1 MNADIPRIPQ
11 TSSWGERLR
20 KVSSF
25 LREHGRVV
33 IIEIV
38 VNFVAPFIAY
48 TLAKPSLGEVSALMI
63 SSAPPIA
70 WSLFEFARRRRV
82 DALSLLVLA
91 GIALSLLAFVGGGGV
106 RFLQL
111 RERLVTGALGLIFL
125 GSAAIGRPLMYEL
138 ARARLKRSSPAEA
151 ESLDTLK
158 QNAEF
163 RRAMMVMTV
172 VWGIGLIVE
181 CAVAC
186 TLVFMLT
193 VPQYLVVNPILGYAA
208 AGALTAWTFWYARR
222 GIEDETGIEQNGERT
237 RPAQENAESS
247 RTRD

>member
-1 MNADIPRIPQ
+1 MNSEITPTRR
-11 TSSWGERLR
+11 TLWSERRR
-20 KVSSF
+20 KASSF
-25 LREHGRVV
+25 LRDHGRVV
-33 IIEIV
+33 AIEIV

-48 TLAKPSLGEVSALMI
+48 TLAKPGLGEVSALMI

-82 DALSLLVLA
+82 DALSLLVLG
-91 GIALSLLAFVGGGGV
+91 GIALSLLAFLGGGGV

-111 RERLVTGALGLIFL
+111 RERLVTGALGLVFL

-151 ESLDTLK
+151 ESLDALK
-158 QNAEF
+158 HNAEF
-163 RRAMMVMTV
+163 RRAMMVMTW
-172 VWGIGLIVE
+172 VWGAGLIVE

-186 TLVFMLT
+186 TLVFVLS
-193 VPQYLVVNPILGYAA
+193 VPQYLIVNPILGYAA

-222 GIEDETGIEQNGERT
+222 GVADDSGTNPNQESAAPDRKTAETIRT
-237 RPAQENAESS
+237 
-247 RTRD
+247 DG